1 VVTSLFGLLATAAA
15 AAMQPGAAVPAPDA
29 HALSLADRLFPT
41 LEAIRS
47 ERLPAV
53 TRKQLAARS
62 RRIEACGRKDASCMV
77 RESVW
82 TPTEIDVLTAAGA
95 DREIFEVEIAL
106 PDDGA
111 EAQLRRELA
120 GLNSVLQ
127 VYGQGQPGRNPKID
141 GPVDQPGQPPF
152 VARVATAVEIAQT
165 DGVGSSVDPSIG
177 LAVALLDVN
186 DQDEAIAFEPL
197 DGRYNSAVRAYAAT
211 VDWSTR
217 PFTAIVVLGN
227 GPDIDGEALSPRGK
241 LRVKLAAA
249 RFASG
254 AAPLIVVSGGAVHPR
269 GTRFS
274 EAVEMRRALI
284 ERYGVPERNI
294 VVEPYARYT
303 STNLRNATRLL
314 RSFGA
319 PLNRELVVLTDPDHS
334 DYVASDRFRDRS
346 VSELGYFP
354 GRIGRRLSAAE
365 VTLTPTT
372 ASLRVDPLDPL
383 DP

>member
-1 VVTSLFGLLATAAA
+1 MVTSLFGLLATAAA
-15 AAMQPGAAVPAPDA
+15 AAMQPGAVAASDA
-29 HALSLADRLFPT
+29 HAIALADRLFPT
-41 LEAIRS
+41 LEAIRP
-47 ERLPAV
+47 ERLPAIA
-53 TRKQLAARS
+53 RKQLAARS
-62 RRIEACGRKDASCMV
+62 RRIDACERNNAPCIVQQSL
-77 RESVW
+77 W
-82 TPTEIDVLTAAGA
+82 TPSEIEALTTAGA
-95 DREIFEVEIAL
+95 DHGIFQAGTAL

-111 EAQLRRELA
+111 EPQLRRELV

-127 VYGQGQPGRNPKID
+127 VYGEGRPGRNPKID
-141 GPVDQPGQPPF
+141 GPVDQPGQPQF
-152 VARVATAVEIAQT
+152 VARVATAVEITQT
-165 DGVGSSVDPSIG
+165 DGDGSRLDSSIG
-177 LAVALLDVN
+177 LAVALLDVS

-197 DGRYNSAVRAYAAT
+197 DSRYNAAARAYAAT
-211 VDWSTR
+211 IDWSAR

-227 GPDIDGEALSPRGK
+227 GPEIEGEALSPRGK

-254 AAPLIVVSGGAVHPR
+254 SAPLIIVSGGAVHPR

-334 DYVASDRFRDRS
+334 EYVASQRFHDRS

-354 GRIGRRLSAAE
+354 GKIGRRLSAAE
-365 VTLTPTT
+365 VTLTPTI

>member
-1 VVTSLFGLLATAAA
+1 VVTSPFGLLATAAA
-15 AAMQPGAAVPAPDA
+15 AAMQPGAAIAAPDA
-29 HALSLADRLFPT
+29 HALALANRLFPT
-41 LEAIRS
+41 LEAIQP
-47 ERLPAV
+47 ERLPTAA
-53 TRKQLAARS
+53 RKLLANRS
-62 RRIEACGRKDASCMV
+62 RRIGGCGPKESSCIV

-82 TPTEIDVLTAAGA
+82 TPPEIAALTAAAA
-95 DREIFEVEIAL
+95 DRGIFETENPL

-111 EAQLRRELA
+111 EAQLRRELT

-127 VYGQGQPGRNPKID
+127 VYGQGQPSRNPKID
-141 GPVDQPGQPPF
+141 GPVDQAGQPAF
-152 VARVATAVEIAQT
+152 AARVATAVEIART
-165 DGVGSSVDPSIG
+165 EGPDSGVDSSIA

-197 DGRYNSAVRAYAAT
+197 DGRYNAAARTYAAT
-211 VDWSTR
+211 IDWSAR

-227 GPDIDGEALSPRGK
+227 GPEIDGEALSPRGK

-274 EAVEMRRALI
+274 EALEMKRALVK
-284 ERYGVPERNI
+284 RYGVPERSI

-314 RSFGA
+314 QSFGA

-334 DYVASDRFRDRS
+334 DYVASDRFHDRS

-354 GRIGRRLSAAE
+354 GRIGRRLSTAE
-365 VTLTPTT
+365 VTLTPTA
-372 ASLRVDPLDPL
+372 ASLRIDPLDPL

>member
-1 VVTSLFGLLATAAA
+1 MLFALLAASAATAL
-15 AAMQPGAAVPAPDA
+15 QPGAANAVPDA
-29 HALSLADRLFPT
+29 HALALADRLFPT
-41 LEAIRS
+41 IDAINP
-47 ERLPAV
+47 ERLPAD
-53 TRKQLAARS
+53 TRKLLAVRR
-62 RRIEACGRKDASCMV
+62 RRIAACVQTDPACVV

-82 TPTEIDVLTAAGA
+82 TSI
-95 DREIFEVEIAL
+95 EIAALVAASGDRRLFGGHAQL

-111 EAQLRRELA
+111 EAQLRRELM

-152 VARVATAVEIAQT
+152 VARVATAVEIAQA
-165 DGVGSSVDPSIG
+165 DGARSSVDPSIG

-186 DQDEAIAFEPL
+186 DQDAAIAFEPL
-197 DGRYNSAVRAYAAT
+197 DGRYNSAARAYAAT

-354 GRIGRRLSAAE
+354 GKIGRRLSAAE